1 MSDDWQSAQFST
13 TVQRSATVA
22 ISSRHP
28 TPRLVRPTFPG
39 DADVAPG
46 RGGAATAVIGQC
58 LGDRSEHLASMA
70 NAMHWH
76 VCKSA
81 CDSGF
86 NGAGRRRNETLRG
99 GLRIQPDS
107 SSISPIA
114 LASKQ
119 TFSEE
124 SLEDSRDRARM
135 QVGDPR
141 DLSSG
146 ETRMFRYDSN
156 DQPLWSGNPE
166 SRLHSLGRALE
177 PMLDVPQETHEVQNW
192 IQVQRPGRFRR

>member
-1 MSDDWQSAQFST
+1 MH
-13 TVQRSATVA
+13 A
-22 ISSRHP
+22 I
-28 TPRLVRPTFPG
+28 L
-39 DADVAPG
+39 
-46 RGGAATAVIGQC
+46 GQ
-58 LGDRSEHLASMA
+58 
-70 NAMHWH
+70 
-76 VCKSA
+76 VCESA
-81 CDSGF
+81 CDCRF
-86 NGAGRRRNETLRG
+86 NGAGRCRNEILRG

-135 QVGDPR
+135 QVDDPR

-146 ETRMFRYDSN
+146 ETRTFRHDSK

-166 SRLHSLGRALE
+166 SRFHSLGRALE
-177 PMLDVPQETHEVQNW
+177 PMLDVPQETHEVQNR